1 FRIPDGL
8 QQLLRG
14 GWTCSFCG
22 QRLDRLAQL
31 EEEADGVDAASFRL
45 RPGVSVWPW
54 ALGPLLVGGLV
65 GGALAIGVVGTASA
79 AGLFALSGLP
89 WAIARVRR
97 WAWPATLTVHPNR
110 LVALGRSVPF
120 ADVENIERD
129 GRDLRLRGDSLDL
142 RLCGVSLR
150 AEEHLKTRWR
160 AFQRGQAAGEAR
172 PEALAALNRLKH
184 T

>member
-1 FRIPDGL
+1 M
-8 QQLLRG
+8 RG

-31 EEEADGVDAASFRL
+31 EEEEEEGVDAASFRL
-45 RPGVSVWPW
+45 RPGVTVWPW
-54 ALGPLLVGGLV
+54 VLGPLLVGGLV
-65 GGALAIGVVGTASA
+65 GGALAIGVVGTASF
-79 AGLFALSGLP
+79 AGLFVLSGLP
-89 WAIARVRR
+89 WAVAGVRG
-97 WAWPATLTVHPNR
+97 WAWPPTLTVHPNR
-110 LVALGRSVPF
+110 LVAVGRSVPY
-120 ADVENIERD
+120 ADLETIERD
-129 GRDLRLRGDSLDL
+129 GRDLRLRGDALDL
-142 RLCGVSLR
+142 RLSGVSLR